1 MMKRNLLS
9 AAFALMALAVSAD
22 EGMWML
28 TDLKAQN
35 EAAMMDLGLQIPI
48 EEVYNPDGIALKD
61 AVVHFGGGCTGEI
74 ISAEGLV
81 LTNHHCGYGAIQQHS
96 SVDHD
101 YLTNGFWAMNRN
113 EELPCKGLTV
123 TFIDRILDVTTYVNE
138 QLKKDDDP
146 NGINYLS
153 PKYLATVADRFAKAE
168 NIQITPATRLEL
180 KPFYG
185 GNKYYLFVKTV
196 YNDIRM
202 VGAPPSSIGKFG
214 ADTDNWMW
222 PRHTG
227 DFSLF
232 RIYADKNGQ
241 PAEYSKDNV
250 PLQVKKHLTISLAGV
265 KEGDFTFVMGFPGRN
280 WRYMISDEVKERMQT
295 TNFMRHHVREA
306 RQAVLMDQML
316 KDPAVRIH
324 YASKYAS
331 SANYWKN
338 AIGMNE
344 GLVRLKVLDTK
355 EKQQEQLLAM
365 GREKGDDSYQKAFDE
380 IRSIV
385 AHRHDAMYHQQAIS
399 EALVTA
405 LDFMKIPSTDGLK
418 KALESKNATKIKEET
433 DKLKAEADKYFAS
446 VPFPEV
452 ERLVGKKMLE
462 TYAGYI
468 PEDQQIGI
476 FKVIDSRFKGNK
488 DAFIDA
494 CFKYSIFGS
503 KENFNKFIAHP
514 TLNKLDK
521 DWMILFKYSITDG
534 LLKTALAMKDA
545 NKNYDAAHKVWVK
558 GMMDMRQVAGTP
570 IYPDA
575 NSTLR
580 LTYGQVLPYEPAD
593 GTVYNYYTT
602 LKGVM
607 QKEDPDNWE
616 FVVPQKLKQLYHAK
630 DFGHYAMENGEMPVC
645 FIVNTDN
652 TGGNSGSPVFNGKGQ
667 LIGTGFDRNYE
678 GLTGDI
684 AFRPSS
690 QRAAV
695 VDIRYTLFIIDKYAG
710 ASHIIKELDIVEE
723 YGADTLR
730 TYVLFMGDYGA
741 ATPWSENS
749 VKGCKKFL
757 DRVAGLT
764 DILSEESVSDEL
776 EMKLHR
782 TIKKVSSDIENLKFN
797 TAIASLMTLI
807 NEITAEGHLSKDDL
821 TIFIKLLSPFAP
833 HICEEI
839 WEFIGGEG
847 LLAVSEWPKYDEGKT
862 IAKTVEIGVQVDG
875 KVRGT
880 IVIPNGCEKE
890 KAFEIAKADE
900 RIASFLEGK
909 NLIKEIYVPNKIVN
923 FVAK

>member
-9 AAFALMALAVSAD
+9 AAFALMALPVSAD

-28 TDLKAQN
+28 TDLKSQN

-232 RIYADKNGQ
+232 RIYADKNGK

-250 PLQVKKHLTISLAGV
+250 PLHVKKHLTISLAGV
-265 KEGDFTFVMGFPGRN
+265 QEGDFTFVMGFPGRN
-280 WRYMISDEVKERMQT
+280 WRYMISDEVEERMQT
-295 TNFMRHHVREA
+295 TNFMRQHVRGA
-306 RQAVLMDQML
+306 RQKVLMEQML

-344 GLVRLKVLDTK
+344 GLMRLKVLDTK
-355 EKQQEQLLAM
+355 RAQQEELLAR
-365 GREKGDDSYQKAFDE
+365 GREKGDNSYQKAFDE

-385 AHRHDAMYHQQAIS
+385 AHRRDALYHQQAIN

-405 LDFMKIPSTDGLK
+405 LDFMRIPSTTALATALK
-418 KALESKNATKIKEET
+418 SKDKEKIKEAAQN
-433 DKLKAEADKYFAS
+433 LKQEGEKYFAS

-452 ERLVGKKMLE
+452 ERMVAKEMLK
-462 TYAGYI
+462 TYANYI
-468 PEDQQIGI
+468 PAEQRINI
-476 FKVIDSRFKGNK
+476 FEIIDSRFKGNI
-488 DAFIDA
+488 DAFVDA
-494 CFKYSIFGS
+494 CFDNSIFGNQ
-503 KENFNKFIAHP
+503 KNFEKFIKKP
-514 TLNKLDK
+514 SLYKIGY
-521 DWMILFKYSITDG
+521 DWMILFKYSITNG
-534 LLKTALAMKDA
+534 ILKTAIAMKEA
-545 NKNYDAAHKVWVK
+545 NENYDAAHKVWVK
-558 GMMDMRQVAGTP
+558 GMMNMRQEKGIP

-593 GTVYNYYTT
+593 GVVYDAHTT

-607 QKEDPDNWE
+607 EKEDPGNWE
-616 FVVPQKLKQLYHAK
+616 FVVPQKLKELYNSK
-630 DFGHYAMENGEMPVC
+630 DYGQYGKNGEMPVC

-652 TGGNSGSPVFNGKGQ
+652 TGGNSGSPVFNSKGQ
-667 LIGTGFDRNYE
+667 LIGTAFDRNFE

-690 QRAAV
+690 QRAAC
-695 VDIRYTLFIIDKYAG
+695 VDIRYTLFIIDKFAG
-710 ASHIIKELDIVEE
+710 ASHII
-723 YGADTLR
+723 
-730 TYVLFMGDYGA
+730 
-741 ATPWSENS
+741 
-749 VKGCKKFL
+749 
-757 DRVAGLT
+757 
-764 DILSEESVSDEL
+764 DEL
-776 EMKLHR
+776 
-782 TIKKVSSDIENLKFN
+782 T
-797 TAIASLMTLI
+797 
-807 NEITAEGHLSKDDL
+807 
-821 TIFIKLLSPFAP
+821 
-833 HICEEI
+833 ICE
-839 WEFIGGEG
+839 
-847 LLAVSEWPKYDEGKT
+847 
-862 IAKTVEIGVQVDG
+862 Q
-875 KVRGT
+875 
-880 IVIPNGCEKE
+880 
-890 KAFEIAKADE
+890 
-900 RIASFLEGK
+900 
-909 NLIKEIYVPNKIVN
+909 
-923 FVAK
+923 